1 MDVVGTEEV
10 EMAEVAV
17 GVVIEDN
24 KAEVKWGWK
33 FGRSW
38 WMWIVEMVG
47 KKVNATYCASGS

>member
-24 KAEVKWGWK
+24 KAEVKW
-33 FGRSW
+33 
-38 WMWIVEMVG
+38 VG
-47 KKVNATYCASGS
+47 VDVDCGDGG